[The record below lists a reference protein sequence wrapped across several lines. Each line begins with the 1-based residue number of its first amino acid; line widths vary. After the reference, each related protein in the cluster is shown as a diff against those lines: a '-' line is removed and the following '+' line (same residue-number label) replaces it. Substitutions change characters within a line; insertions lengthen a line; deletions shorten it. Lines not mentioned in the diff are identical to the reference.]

1 MNAAVTGR
9 PVATTPG
16 PYRAVDLAYLVELAD
31 TGRTR
36 GNVVVRLPPSHPEGD
51 RS

>member
-16 PYRAVDLAYLVELAD
+16 PYRAGDLASLVALAD
-31 TGRTR
+31 TGRRR
-36 GNVVVRLPPSHPEGD
+36 GTVVVRIPPTPSEGH
-51 RS
+51 R